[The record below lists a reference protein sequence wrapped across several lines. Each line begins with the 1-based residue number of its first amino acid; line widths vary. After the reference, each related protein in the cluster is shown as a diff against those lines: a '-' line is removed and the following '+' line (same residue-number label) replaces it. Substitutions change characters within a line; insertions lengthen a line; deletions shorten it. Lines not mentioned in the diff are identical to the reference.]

1 VDHARGHRFSDTLDP
16 SGNCSN
22 AATRYRSTPV
32 EKLIP
37 MNLSAFFTST
47 HRIGG
52 VTIALLLASLAISL
66 SADAVTPVAPSG
78 AIAAPGQLLAPSQF
92 LKEKAGFT
100 PWRVLARVELTKQS
114 GKLRPSFA
122 AEVNSLNAKPVKV
135 EGFMI
140 PLDIGDKQKRFLLVA
155 APPHCS
161 FCLPAGPDAM
171 IEIRAKSSVRYGF
184 EAVSLSG
191 TLQVLTDDP
200 TGLYYRLIDAVRLE

>member
-1 VDHARGHRFSDTLDP
+1 
-16 SGNCSN
+16 
-22 AATRYRSTPV
+22 
-32 EKLIP
+32 
-37 MNLSAFFTST
+37 MNLSLCLNVR
-47 HRIGG
+47 HRPSGG
-52 VTIALLLASLAISL
+52 CLGLLLALLCLSLGASAI
-66 SADAVTPVAPSG
+66 TPVAPSG

-122 AEVNSLNAKPVKV
+122 AEVNALNTKPVKV

-171 IEIRAKSSVRYGF
+171 IEIRAKTNVRYGF

-191 TLQVLTDDP
+191 TLQVLSDDP
-200 TGLYYRLIDAVRLE
+200 AGLYYRLVDAVRIE